1 MKEKKLNNLL
11 GMENFQSVEKLNKKA
26 KATKRTSVAKDVLQ
40 ENAYVTGKKDALTK
54 KKVEVPSGKGTTVK
68 PTGKEVL
75 GDSFKNTEKHASKGL
90 NNLMSMSDFTKN
102 VPATKDK
109 ATKRTSTAKDVLQEK
124 KAENEKEKESDE
136 KKKVTEEEKKVTE
149 EEKEEEPKKG
159 LTAKQKKLPK
169 GLQDAILKRQ
179 KK

>member
-75 GDSFKNTEKHASKGL
+75 GNSFKNTEKHASKGL

-102 VPATKDK
+102 VPVTKNK
-109 ATKRTSTAKDVLQEK
+109 LTKRTEVANDILHEK
-124 KAENEKEKESDE
+124 KDEKEEEKESDE
-136 KKKVTEEEKKVTE
+136 KKKVTEEEK
-149 EEKEEEPKKG
+149 EEPKKG

-169 GLQDAILKRQ
+169 GLQDAILKKQ